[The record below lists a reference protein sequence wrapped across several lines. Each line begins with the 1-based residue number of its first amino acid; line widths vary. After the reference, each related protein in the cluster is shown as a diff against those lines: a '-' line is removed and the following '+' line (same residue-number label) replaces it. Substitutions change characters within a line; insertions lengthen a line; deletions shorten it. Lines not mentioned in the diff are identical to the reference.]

1 MLGPYSQETLRA
13 TENRKGSKAMLLDS
27 LATSRNAEEQQ
38 TWEDLL
44 HRFPRSAYQPAAVK
58 RLGELRH

>member
-27 LATSRNAEEQQ
+27 LATSRNAEEQH
-38 TWEDLL
+38 LL
-44 HRFPRSAYQPAAVK
+44 T
-58 RLGELRH
+58 LELLIA